1 MKGLDIHK
9 VPFVFFQ
16 NSEKSKEYSTML
28 KKHVLNESAP
38 HANLLS
44 DVFFSKDNLN
54 MINKGIILTVFKV
67 TKGQYYI
74 GNQSNKHLTIA
85 MRAIYH
91 EHARNLPY
99 NIKGQITEL
108 NKHVIKSVVPG
119 IITNLQQYI
128 GYVRDASSIPDPL
141 DRPLNVNNLDRTLPS
156 VSNILHN

>member
-16 NSEKSKEYSTML
+16 DSKRSKEYSKML

-38 HANLLS
+38 YTHILS
-44 DVFFSKDNLN
+44 TTFYSKEN
-54 MINKGIILTVFKV
+54 MDLINKGITLTVYKV
-67 TKGQYYI
+67 TNGEYYI
-74 GNQSNKHLTIA
+74 GKQSNEHLMIA

-91 EHARNLPY
+91 EHAKHLPY

-108 NKHVIKSVVPG
+108 NRQVIKSVVPG

-128 GYVRDASSIPDPL
+128 GYVEDASSIANPL

-156 VSNILHN
+156 ISNIYQK

>member
-16 NSEKSKEYSTML
+16 DTEKSKEYSKML

-38 HANLLS
+38 HTNLLS
-44 DVFFSKDNLN
+44 NTFFSKENLN
-54 MINKGIILTVFKV
+54 IINKGIILTVFKV
-67 TKGQYYI
+67 TKGEYHI
-74 GNQSNKHLTIA
+74 GNQSDKHLMIA

-128 GYVRDASSIPDPL
+128 GYVRDASSIPNPL
-141 DRPLNVNNLDRTLPS
+141 ERPLNVNKLDKTLPS
-156 VSNILHN
+156 ISNVFHG